1 MGRSRRNK
9 LKEGIFEAQII
20 SLSHDGRGIAKVD
33 GKTTFIPFTLP
44 NEVVKFEYTFSKAKF
59 DEGKV
64 VEYISKS
71 PNRVTPVCKHLEIC
85 GGCSLQHMSP
95 TAQITHKQET
105 LLNQLKYIGEGVEP
119 ETVLE
124 PLLSANTEGYRNKA
138 RLGVRYVTK
147 KEKVLVGFRERNG
160 RFLAEIEKCIILN
173 PLIGEKLPEISKFIE
188 GLSIYNQIAQ
198 LEVAIDDHRPAIIIR
213 HLEPF
218 TNEDLESIKA
228 FASEHDYWIYLQSKG
243 PDTVFRLYPEQSVEP
258 IKLDYSPVDGIN
270 IGFEPGDFT
279 QVNKDIN
286 KNMIQKAIELLE
298 IKKDDSIIDLFCGL
312 GNFTLPLSQLAKTV
326 IGVEGEQ
333 TMVNRAIET
342 AENNNIKNVKFY
354 AANLF
359 ESFEDKE
366 WFSDFEYNK
375 MLLDPPRAGALEVC
389 ESIEKFDVERIVYI
403 SCSTATLARDAGV
416 LVNQK
421 GYKLV
426 SAGVMDM
433 FPHTMHVESIAVF
446 VKDKKGKK

>member
-44 NEVVKFEYTFSKAKF
+44 GEEVKFEYTFSKAKF

-71 PNRVTPVCKHLEIC
+71 AERVEPICEHFEIC
-85 GGCSLQHMSP
+85 GGCSLQHMSSQ
-95 TAQITHKQET
+95 AQIKLKQET

-119 ETVLE
+119 QSILE
-124 PLLSANTEGYRNKA
+124 PLLSQNTEGYRNKA
-138 RLGVRYVTK
+138 RLGVRFVTK
-147 KEKVLVGFRERNG
+147 KGRILVGFRERNG
-160 RFLAEIEKCIILN
+160 RFLADIEKCVILN
-173 PLIGEKLPEISKFIE
+173 PLIGQKLPEISAFIE
-188 GLSIYNQIAQ
+188 NLSNYKQIAQ
-198 LEVAIDDHRPAIIIR
+198 LEVAIDDYRPAIIIR

-218 TNEDLESIKA
+218 TDSDIELIKQ
-228 FASEHDYWIYLQSKG
+228 FSQEHNYWIYLQSKG
-243 PDTVFRLYPEQSVEP
+243 PDTVFRLYPEQNVEP
-258 IKLDYSPVDGIN
+258 VKLSYNPVKDIK

-279 QVNKDIN
+279 QVNNDIN
-286 KNMIQKAIELLE
+286 KKMIQKAIELLD
-298 IKKDDSIIDLFCGL
+298 IQKDDSIIDLFCGL
-312 GNFTLPLSQLAKTV
+312 GNFTLPLSQFAKTV

-342 AENNNIKNVKFY
+342 AKNNNVKNAKFY
-354 AANLF
+354 MANLF

-366 WFSDFEYNK
+366 WFNDFEYNK
-375 MLLDPPRAGALEVC
+375 MLLDPPRAGAQEVC
-389 ESIEKFDVERIVYI
+389 QNIEKFGVERIVYV
-403 SCSTATLARDAGV
+403 SCSTATLARDAGI

-421 GYKLV
+421 GYTLV
-426 SAGVMDM
+426 STGVMDM

-446 VKDKKGKK
+446 VKNKK

>member
-44 NEVVKFEYTFSKAKF
+44 NEVVMFEYTFSKAKF

-71 PNRVTPVCKHLEIC
+71 PNRVDPVCKHFEIC

-173 PLIGEKLPEISKFIE
+173 PLVGEKLPEISKFIE

-198 LEVAIDDHRPAIIIR
+198 LEVAIDDNRPAIIIR

-228 FASEHDYWIYLQSKG
+228 FAGEHDYWIYLQSKG
-243 PDTVFRLYPEQSVEP
+243 PDTVFRLYPEQSIEP
-258 IKLDYSPVDGIN
+258 VKLNYSPVDGIN

-279 QVNKDIN
+279 QVNNDIN
-286 KNMIQKAIELLE
+286 KQMIQKAIKLLE
-298 IKKDDSIIDLFCGL
+298 INKDDSIIDLFCGL
-312 GNFTLPLSQLAKTV
+312 GNFTLPLSQFAKTV

-342 AENNNIKNVKFY
+342 AENNDIKNVKFY

-403 SCSTATLARDAGV
+403 SCSTATLARDAGI

-421 GYKLV
+421 GYKLI